1 MSLWFQTCREV
12 YPLIHIWEL
21 LVLLFMKSLICVIC
35 AYSHSFLVCKLYN
48 SCLQIMHLLL
58 DHLRFMGSVQLEVFS
73 SCNIKKSQFQFLVS
87 TACCF
92 FNYICW
98 SVNCMSWVSK
108 FNNFFLRCT
117 ETETRFIFE
126 FFKYCALWKVHFQHS
141 GTFLAFFIRSV
152 SCSRDIFNEFASHW
166 IAWVE
171 S

>member
-1 MSLWFQTCREV
+1 
-12 YPLIHIWEL
+12 
-21 LVLLFMKSLICVIC
+21 MKSLICVIC
-35 AYSHSFLVCKLYN
+35 PYSHSFLVCKLYN
-48 SCLQIMHLLL
+48 SCLQFMHLLL

-141 GTFLAFFIRSV
+141 NTFLTFLSGLSVVQGKSLICKLCITFWKCRDTETLFILKV
-152 SCSRDIFNEFASHW
+152 LECI
-166 IAWVE
+166 
-171 S
+171 